1 MKRLIFV
8 GASGYFLE
16 LFEYISKDIANNR
29 ISNLSIY
36 GVLDDKKP
44 SQTLPCSYLGNIE
57 NYEIQPEDIFIIAIG
72 NVLHREKLFTVLK
85 NKGACFYT
93 YKHPTAIVSASADIG
108 QGTIICPYTI
118 INASAIVGENVSLNV
133 NVSIGHEATVGSHT
147 VVSPYAA
154 LNGNASIGKQSFIG
168 SRSTVFPSIS
178 VGAFCTIDSH
188 TAVRKNCEDKMILSE
203 RTAFLAIKNRFM
215 R

>member
-44 SQTLPCSYLGNIE
+44 SQTLPCLYLGNIE
-57 NYEIQPEDIFIIAIG
+57 SYDIHPEDIFIIAIG
-72 NVLHREKLFTVLK
+72 NSIHRQKIFHILN

-93 YKHPTAIVSASADIG
+93 YQHPTATVSLSSSIG

-118 INASAIVGENVSLNV
+118 INASAIVQENVSLNV
-133 NVSIGHEATVGSHT
+133 NVSIGHEATVGSHSL
-147 VVSPYAA
+147 VSPYAA
-154 LNGNASIGKQSFIG
+154 LISIASIGKLSFIG

-178 VGAFCTIDSH
+178 VGAFCTID
-188 TAVRKNCEDKMILSE
+188 
-203 RTAFLAIKNRFM
+203 
-215 R
+215 

>member
-1 MKRLIFV
+1 MKSLIFV
-8 GASGYFLE
+8 GCGGYFLE
-16 LFEYISKDIANNR
+16 LFEYISTDISESR
-29 ISNLSIY
+29 IIDLYIK
-36 GVLDDKKP
+36 GVLDDRKP
-44 SQTLPCSYLGNIE
+44 SQLLPCDYLGDIE

-72 NVLHREKLFTVLK
+72 NAVNRGKIFTILK

-93 YKHPTAIVSASADIG
+93 YKHPTAIVSVSAEIG
-108 QGTIICPYTI
+108 QGTIICPNTI

-133 NVSIGHEATVGSHT
+133 NVSVGHEAIVGSHT

-154 LNGNASIGKQSFIG
+154 LNGNASIGNQSFIG

-203 RTAFLAIKNRFM
+203 RTEFSAIKNRFM